1 MSDSDNENKPAAGAQ
16 AGKQAGKKA
25 APRKRAPRKR
35 RSQDAAVAATAESAG
50 AAVVSDAVTSQKAA
64 SESNASQSDAAQ
76 SDASKPVASEQA
88 AAQTLVAKPAAA
100 EAALAVAPAHSAPS
114 AAPSAPQ
121 PAAQPAAQPNADAP
135 RSKQHRRE
143 RQRSEQPQRADA
155 SRPQAQAAPQPAPA
169 QLVENSAVAHT
180 ALIRVPLSVRWR
192 DLDAFNHVNNSKFL
206 SYLEEARLRWM
217 VTLPGHGMDEHVAP
231 VVAAAHLN
239 YRRPIEWPNEIDIEL
254 FVERLGNTSLSVG
267 HRIVGADDP
276 SALYCD
282 GNVVMV
288 WIHRETG
295 QPAALPEPVR
305 AACTPR

>member
-1 MSDSDNENKPAAGAQ
+1 MSDSDNENQPEAGAQ
-16 AGKQAGKKA
+16 AGKKASKKA
-25 APRKRAPRKR
+25 VPRKRAPRKR
-35 RSQDAAVAATAESAG
+35 KPQDAAVAVTAESAG
-50 AAVVSDAVTSQKAA
+50 AAVVSEAIGLPPAVSESAA
-64 SESNASQSDAAQ
+64 SEPAASA
-76 SDASKPVASEQA
+76 PA
-88 AAQTLVAKPAAA
+88 AAQPVVATPAAV
-100 EAALAVAPAHSAPS
+100 ESTVAVASA
-114 AAPSAPQ
+114 
-121 PAAQPAAQPNADAP
+121 PAAQPAAPQTAQPAATQPAANAP
-135 RSKQHRRE
+135 RSKQQRRE
-143 RQRSEQPQRADA
+143 RHRSEQAQRAQA
-155 SRPQAQAAPQPAPA
+155 PRPQPQAAPQPAPA

>member
-1 MSDSDNENKPAAGAQ
+1 MSDSDNENQPEAGAQ
-16 AGKQAGKKA
+16 AGTKASKKA

-35 RSQDAAVAATAESAG
+35 KPQDAAVAVTAESAG
-50 AAVVSDAVTSQKAA
+50 AAIVSEAIGLQPAVSESAAVETAA
-64 SESNASQSDAAQ
+64 SE
-76 SDASKPVASEQA
+76 PA
-88 AAQTLVAKPAAA
+88 AAQPVVAKSAAA
-100 EAALAVAPAHSAPS
+100 EATVAVASAPAAQS
-114 AAPSAPQ
+114 ATPSAPQ
-121 PAAQPAAQPNADAP
+121 PTAQAATQPATNAP
-135 RSKQHRRE
+135 RSKQQRRE
-143 RQRSEQPQRADA
+143 RHRSEQAQRAQA
-155 SRPQAQAAPQPAPA
+155 PRPQPQAAPQPAPA

-239 YRRPIEWPNEIDIEL
+239 YRRPIEWPNEIDVEL

>member
-1 MSDSDNENKPAAGAQ
+1 MSDSDNDTRPEADLPTGNKAS
-16 AGKQAGKKA
+16 KKA

-35 RSQDAAVAATAESAG
+35 KPQDAAVAVTAQPAAA
-50 AAVVSDAVTSQKAA
+50 AAVSEAIAVQPAA
-64 SESNASQSDAAQ
+64 SEPVALQPPVSQPAASEPAMSE
-76 SDASKPVASEQA
+76 PVASA
-88 AAQTLVAKPAAA
+88 IVVAKPAAP
-100 EAALAVAPAHSAPS
+100 EASVA
-114 AAPSAPQ
+114 
-121 PAAQPAAQPNADAP
+121 PAAQPTPASTAQP
-135 RSKQHRRE
+135 
-143 RQRSEQPQRADA
+143 
-155 SRPQAQAAPQPAPA
+155 APQPAPA

-239 YRRPIEWPNEIDIEL
+239 YRRPIEWPNEIDVEL

-267 HRIVGADDP
+267 HRIVGANDP

-282 GNVVMV
+282 GSVVLV

-295 QPAALPEPVR
+295 QPAALPDPVR

>member
-1 MSDSDNENKPAAGAQ
+1 MSDSNNETKTES
-16 AGKQAGKKA
+16 GKKTGKRA
-25 APRKRAPRKR
+25 GEPSAKQPGKAVRKAPPRKRAPRKR
-35 RSQDAAVAATAESAG
+35 KAEG
-50 AAVVSDAVTSQKAA
+50 AAPAQLAPVKHPPAPERSAQDRSSEDRSAQGLPTQGHATQEHAA
-64 SESNASQSDAAQ
+64 
-76 SDASKPVASEQA
+76 PEQA
-88 AAQTLVAKPAAA
+88 TQDRLSEKQRDPAAA
-100 EAALAVAPAHSAPS
+100 AAPQATAAERVAPAPAREAAPAARADAAGATAAPAQPAPQLVESVAVAPA
-114 AAPSAPQ
+114 
-121 PAAQPAAQPNADAP
+121 
-135 RSKQHRRE
+135 
-143 RQRSEQPQRADA
+143 
-155 SRPQAQAAPQPAPA
+155 
-169 QLVENSAVAHT
+169 

-295 QPAALPEPVR
+295 QPAALPEAVR
-305 AACTPR
+305 AACAPR